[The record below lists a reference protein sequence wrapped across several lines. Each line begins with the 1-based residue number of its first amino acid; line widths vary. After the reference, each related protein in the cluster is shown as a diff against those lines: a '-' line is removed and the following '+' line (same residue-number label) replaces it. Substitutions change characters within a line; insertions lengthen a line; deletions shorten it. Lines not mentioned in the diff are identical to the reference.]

1 MPLFTE
7 CQVIYQALFTD
18 IQLLFPSAPREAG
31 HHRAYTHIHTLGR
44 KRNASLS
51 STTLC
56 KIAVPLPDLALVCA
70 PCPALCFSIRLPT
83 TSWYIFVSCMSTI
96 YEGKDFFFLSSFTA
110 KALSPKTVYTT
121 YSGLSELTESLP
133 SIYKSGIK
141 IPDVWTNFVM
151 CHSCHAPL
159 PRLKPPVR
167 PSAFLDS
174 LFSFWAKALRGV

>member
-56 KIAVPLPDLALVCA
+56 KIAVPLPDLALVCG

-96 YEGKDFFFLSSFTA
+96 YEGKDFFFCL
-110 KALSPKTVYTT
+110 P
-121 YSGLSELTESLP
+121 SLP
-133 SIYKSGIK
+133 KPYHLKQYIPLIQGSVSWQNHYPQFINQESKSQMSEPIL
-141 IPDVWTNFVM
+141 WCATAVM
-151 CHSCHAPL
+151 
-159 PRLKPPVR
+159 RLYQ
-167 PSAFLDS
+167 D
-174 LFSFWAKALRGV
+174 